1 MTEKQENILKAALML
16 FATQGYAST
25 STSKVA
31 KAAGV
36 SEGLIFRHFGSK
48 EGLLSAI
55 LEMASEAMQKKMATV
70 VMASEPKD
78 ILTKLFEML
87 FSIQES
93 EHEMWKLVYALKWQT
108 DSYDA
113 AKYASLKLVLN
124 NAFEKLGYED
134 PAAETELVFMIM
146 DGIATSFL
154 LHKPEN
160 KQDILK
166 ALKSKYKL

>member
-1 MTEKQENILKAALML
+1 MTAKQENILKAALML
-16 FATQGYAST
+16 FATQGYAAT

-36 SEGLIFRHFGSK
+36 SEGLIFRHFGNK
-48 EGLLSAI
+48 EGLLNAI
-55 LEMASEAMQKKMATV
+55 LQMASEAMQQKMTAV
-70 VMASEPKD
+70 VMASDPKE

-87 FSIQES
+87 FSIKES

-113 AKYASLKLVLN
+113 AKYASLKLILN
-124 NAFEKLGYED
+124 NAFEKLGYDD

-154 LHKPEN
+154 LHPPEN
-160 KQDILK
+160 KSDILK
-166 ALKSKYKL
+166 ALKLKYQL

>member
-1 MTEKQENILKAALML
+1 MTEKQENILKAALQL
-16 FATQGYAST
+16 FATQGYAAT

-36 SEGLIFRHFGSK
+36 SEGLIFRHFGNK
-48 EGLLSAI
+48 EGLLNAI
-55 LEMASEAMQKKMATV
+55 LEMASEAMQQKMAAVIMT
-70 VMASEPKD
+70 SNPKEM
-78 ILTKLFEML
+78 LTKLFDTL
-87 FSIQES
+87 FSISES

-113 AKYASLKLVLN
+113 TKYDSMRVVFA

-134 PAAETELVFMIM
+134 PKAEAELLFMVM

-154 LHKPEN
+154 LHPPSN
-160 KQDILK
+160 KMDILK
-166 ALKSKYKL
+166 ALKKKYEL

>member
-1 MTEKQENILKAALML
+1 MTEKQESILKAALML

-36 SEGLIFRHFGSK
+36 SEGLIFRHFGNK
-48 EGLLSAI
+48 EGLLNAI
-55 LEMASEAMQKKMATV
+55 LEMASQAMEQKMATV
-70 VMASEPKD
+70 VMAPSPKE
-78 ILTKLFEML
+78 ILTRLFEML

-108 DSYDA
+108 DSYDES
-113 AKYASLKLVLN
+113 KYASLKLVLS

-146 DGIATSFL
+146 DGVATSFL
-154 LHKPEN
+154 LHPPEN
-160 KQDILK
+160 KSDILK
-166 ALKSKYKL
+166 ALKIKYEL